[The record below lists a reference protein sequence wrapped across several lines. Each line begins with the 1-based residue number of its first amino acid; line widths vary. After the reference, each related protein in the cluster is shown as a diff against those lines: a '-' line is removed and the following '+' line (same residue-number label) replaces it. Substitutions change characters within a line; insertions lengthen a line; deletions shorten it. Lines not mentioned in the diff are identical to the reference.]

1 MRHGSTLLEVVL
13 ALAVLGMALAVTL
26 ESMVGI
32 SSFARFQERQGDL
45 AEQCRRL
52 ADHLH
57 RDLANTAWF
66 VRTGKDGKQQERL
79 YPQVIAGDSKGFG
92 DALYFLRLR
101 SEHRL
106 APTPGGTT
114 IATVD
119 FSREPPVPMD
129 RYARAEGVR
138 SLLLNPQW
146 RGDRVGTPFAIPAW
160 ESPAPLTFS
169 GAQDPAKLRHYR
181 LIVRPDLAVTGRG
194 VLLREYR
201 DGLKG
206 PWRDDERLAENI
218 VRFTVRTNREQ
229 PGLHPN
235 QLLVSV
241 VMQVDDPQ
249 TGEPRQRRTLDM
261 AVAMRSGF
269 SE

>member
-1 MRHGSTLLEVVL
+1 MRTGSTLMELVL
-13 ALAVLGMALAVTL
+13 ALAILGMALMVTL
-26 ESMVGI
+26 ESMVGV
-32 SSFARFQERQGDL
+32 SSFARFQEHQSDL
-45 AEQCRRL
+45 AEHSRRL

-66 VRTGKDGKQQERL
+66 VRTDQRGNQQRL
-79 YPQVIAGDSKGFG
+79 YPQVVAGDSGGFG

-106 APTPGGTT
+106 AESPAGT
-114 IATVD
+114 ATAMVD
-119 FSREPPVPMD
+119 FVRQPPVPMD

-138 SLLLNPQW
+138 SLVLNPQW
-146 RGDRVGTPFAIPAW
+146 RGDRVGLPFAIPAW
-160 ESPAPLTFS
+160 ESPAPLSFS
-169 GAQDPAKLRHYR
+169 DAQDPARLRHYR

-206 PWRDDERLAENI
+206 PWRDDERLADHIE
-218 VRFTVRTNREQ
+218 RFTVRTNREQ

-235 QLLVSV
+235 QLSVSV
-241 VMQVDDPQ
+241 VMQVDDPN
-249 TGEPRQRRTLDM
+249 TGKPRQRRSLDL
-261 AVAMRSGF
+261 VIAMRSGF